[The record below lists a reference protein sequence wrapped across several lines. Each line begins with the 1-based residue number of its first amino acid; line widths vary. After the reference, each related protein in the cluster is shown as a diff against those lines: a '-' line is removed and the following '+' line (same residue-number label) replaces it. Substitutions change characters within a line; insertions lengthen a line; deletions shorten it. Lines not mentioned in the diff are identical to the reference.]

1 MKILQFIFLL
11 LLSIKAM
18 ANIEIKH
25 SESAS
30 FLHFLDAGFNEPFTS
45 GAMKEII
52 GKSEVFNDPD

>member
-45 GAMKEII
+45 GAMK
-52 GKSEVFNDPD
+52 